1 MNKDS
6 ALLLLVGLLL
16 GFLATYLLVR
26 NRDLGPLVLRD
37 VPGLM
42 SGGPIEAQANER
54 IDALIQQAEVRLEQN
69 PGDFQVLIE
78 LANLNFDRDDFQG
91 AIDYYGRA
99 LEINPDD
106 ATVRTD
112 MGTAL
117 YYLDRVDF
125 AAAEFEKSL
134 SIDPTHPQALFN
146 MGVLLLEERNDR
158 AGALQLWERLIAT
171 NPGYPQIGMV
181 REEIARVKSQP

>member
-54 IDALIQQAEVRLEQN
+54 IDALIQQAEGRLEQN
-69 PGDFQVLIE
+69 PGDFQTLIE

-91 AIDYYGRA
+91 AIDYYSRA

-158 AGALQLWERLIAT
+158 AGALQLWERLVDA

>member
-54 IDALIQQAEVRLEQN
+54 IDALIQQAEGRLEQN
-69 PGDFQVLIE
+69 PGDFQALTE

-158 AGALQLWERLIAT
+158 AGALQLWERLVAT